1 MLENAPIAKGDQNR
15 EAEHNDRRIT
25 VHVKHLSEHE
35 KVSFKVVL
43 SQTLQQVW
51 DEAYLELEIARSE
64 RDVFQAPH
72 KPNPIDLMPHIT
84 LTLDEARKRDLCKD
98 DFEIAAGTGG
108 A

>member
-1 MLENAPIAKGDQNR
+1 MSDSAVIAEGDKNKENVHSGH
-15 EAEHNDRRIT
+15 EVS
-25 VHVKHLSEHE
+25 VHVKHLGEHE
-35 KVSFKVVL
+35 KVSFKVGL
-43 SQTLQQVW
+43 SQTLQQIW
-51 DEAYLELEIARSE
+51 DEAYKELEIAKSD

-84 LTLDEARKRDLCKD
+84 LTLKEAQTRDLCKH